1 MVAGRF
7 HLYWNVIMGN
17 ESFAAV
23 SEMETVLLPFV
34 RDNAPLTY
42 GTQVNISD
50 LQILR
55 GDPMK
60 NKGS

>member
-1 MVAGRF
+1 
-7 HLYWNVIMGN
+7 MGN